1 MKRNSWLNMVLT
13 TIIGIWIY
21 KWVGQGKSKRI
32 LVHPLLLKKIQ
43 QQVDEVNRHWNAL

>member
-32 LVHPLLLKKIQ
+32 LVVPSLFKKFEQ
-43 QQVDEVNRHWNAL
+43 EVDEVNRH